1 MKARYFLLA
10 FSTLTWSA
18 SAFGADEEPI
28 CADRPSK
35 STGECTVPA
44 GHWQIETG
52 IADWTHDHDAG
63 DLTVLGASL
72 IKYGLSSRADIEL
85 GVVPLVL
92 LHTKDAGSH
101 ERTSGFGD
109 TLLRVKYALTPSDA
123 PILIGLDPFVKLP
136 TAKRRLSNGKVEG
149 GLVVPMSAEL
159 GKSGLTLSIDPEMNW
174 RADDDGHG
182 HHAAMVQVI
191 NLAVQLGDKLS
202 VSAELWGDWDWDP
215 AGTRRQRSA
224 DGSIAYLVD
233 KDLQLDAGANFGLN
247 RETPDIQIYAGI
259 SKRF

>member
-85 GVVPLVL
+85 GVFPLVL
-92 LHTKDAGSH
+92 LLIAFTYGIIKVPTLVNSLFTG
-101 ERTSGFGD
+101 RSGD
-109 TLLRVKYALTPSDA
+109 
-123 PILIGLDPFVKLP
+123 FVLP
-136 TAKRRLSNGKVEG
+136 
-149 GLVVPMSAEL
+149 
-159 GKSGLTLSIDPEMNW
+159 
-174 RADDDGHG
+174 
-182 HHAAMVQVI
+182 
-191 NLAVQLGDKLS
+191 
-202 VSAELWGDWDWDP
+202 
-215 AGTRRQRSA
+215 
-224 DGSIAYLVD
+224 
-233 KDLQLDAGANFGLN
+233 
-247 RETPDIQIYAGI
+247 
-259 SKRF
+259 